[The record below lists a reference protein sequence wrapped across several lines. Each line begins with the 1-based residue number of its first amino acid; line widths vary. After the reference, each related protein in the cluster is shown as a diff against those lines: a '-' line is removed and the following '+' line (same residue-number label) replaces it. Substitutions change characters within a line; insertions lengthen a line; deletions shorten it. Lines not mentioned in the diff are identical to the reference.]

1 MSEARFDPSLLAA
14 LRPSEA
20 IVDAAKSP
28 ASAEAARFE
37 EGQISGPFGPKFV
50 GYGEEPSPGHA
61 SFLVNAVAIAVL
73 AGIIIAVWR

>member
-14 LRPSEA
+14 LRPS
-20 IVDAAKSP
+20 
-28 ASAEAARFE
+28 E